1 MQVWGIFSS
10 LHCTPGKYSSPSTP
24 HTSAVLPVV
33 EQREQSPPSSPVSEM
48 TQIRSS
54 KCHTVS
60 LVPRPPPN
68 LVSRLH
74 PLMRRNSLVNQVEFL
89 GPAHAFCYSPAHFVE
104 NSLKSLDTQMEM
116 ILLWRKF
123 YMIITDLAILLGFY
137 CFWIISPRNLTS
149 FSGLFLPRRRMQAG
163 HETNPHPTSHHLQHS
178 GFHNCKQRKSG
189 V

>member
-74 PLMRRNSLVNQVEFL
+74 PLMRRNSLVNQVEFP
-89 GPAHAFCYSPAHFVE
+89 GPAHAFCYSPAIFKTFCGKLTQKFGYS
-104 NSLKSLDTQMEM
+104 NGDDTVVREVLHDNYWSCNLVGFLLLLNNKPKKFDF
-116 ILLWRKF
+116 ILR
-123 YMIITDLAILLGFY
+123 TV
-137 CFWIISPRNLTS
+137 ST
-149 FSGLFLPRRRMQAG
+149 QETHAG
-163 HETNPHPTSHHLQHS
+163 WTWD
-178 GFHNCKQRKSG
+178 
-189 V
+189 